1 MKKKMATKETAKKK
15 VAKKVTKKKG
25 LKKKMALRGRTG
37 SESKI
42 LGIAKKVLK
51 TEAEAVYALIE
62 KLNTNF
68 EKAVDIIYSS
78 KGRVVITGMG
88 KSGLVGR
95 KIAATMAS
103 TGTPAFFLHPAEASH
118 GDLGMVTS
126 DDVIIAISN
135 SGETEEILGLIP
147 FLKRFNVHI
156 ISIAGNPDSTLSRVA
171 DVTLDVSVK
180 EEACPFGVVPTASTT
195 AMMAMGDAIAVAL
208 LLKREF
214 KEEDFAFFHPRGSI
228 GKKLFIKVKDLMHKG
243 DEIPK
248 VLLET
253 PISETMMEMSSKRL
267 GHTIVLDNEGRIAG
281 VVTDGDLR
289 RGLEKWDKRLF
300 ELTAREV
307 MTKNPKTI
315 SEEELAAKA
324 LSIMESYSITALVV
338 HDDEGRPIG
347 IIHLHDILR
356 QGIV

>member
-1 MKKKMATKETAKKK
+1 MKKKKVLQKK
-15 VAKKVTKKKG
+15 TDSTDN
-25 LKKKMALRGRTG
+25 ALD
-37 SESKI
+37 
-42 LGIAKKVLK
+42 IAKKVLK

-62 KLNTNF
+62 KLNSNF
-68 EKAVDIIYSS
+68 EKAVEIIYKS
-78 KGRVVITGMG
+78 KGRVVVTGMG
-88 KSGLVGR
+88 KSGLVGK

-135 SGETEEILGLIP
+135 SGETEEVLGLIP
-147 FLKRFNVHI
+147 FLKRSNVHI
-156 ISIAGNPDSTLSRVA
+156 ISVAGNPDSTLSRLA
-171 DVTLDVSVK
+171 DVILNVSVK

-195 AMMAMGDAIAVAL
+195 AMMAMGDALAVAL
-208 LLKREF
+208 LLKRGF
-214 KEEDFAFFHPRGSI
+214 KEEDFAFFHPKGTI

-253 PISETMMEMSSKRL
+253 PLSKTMLEMSSKRL
-267 GHTIVLDNEGRIAG
+267 GHAVVLDNESRIAG
-281 VVTDGDLR
+281 IVTDGDLR
-289 RGLEKWDKRLF
+289 RGLEKWGGRLF
-300 ELTAREV
+300 ELTAGEV
-307 MTKNPKTI
+307 MTRTPKTI

-324 LSIMESYSITALVV
+324 LSIMENQSITALVV
-338 HDDEGRPIG
+338 PDNEGRPVG